1 MPQTALVCLKYYIKM
16 TIAYI
21 DNTEAL
27 KDTKL
32 LSESKNPIILS
43 TVLMSLSQSSNT
55 LTFGKPDTHPIM

>member
-1 MPQTALVCLKYYIKM
+1 M